1 MTKIS
6 NTGNSFDIWNLLD
19 WSTVNN
25 GEKSKQMQDAVPEL
39 KGRKIRIDSLELSKE
54 GMAALRGRVQS
65 MPGRIDME
73 EMMQMR
79 EILPKLKLN
88 PEDDFYWA
96 MREDM
101 QNSLDAIKQSKG
113 NYTLDDMI
121 SIRMDAYTRQYN
133 ALQKSYEDDSRDI
146 YICDGSNAEG
156 KLQYH
161 KVSKGEDV
169 TFLNQAFDR
178 IADSLGFTANG
189 CESQLKIN
197 ELFGGQKAPE
207 LSLPDNYEEKL
218 SGIMKKAAATY
229 AEQKKNGNNVNAT
242 NLALKYLNED
252 ADFSD
257 VMHQLFSN
265 IRPMRILHRNTKLS
279 LFQKAV
285 VKKCMS

>member
-1 MTKIS
+1 MK
-6 NTGNSFDIWNLLD
+6 
-19 WSTVNN
+19 
-25 GEKSKQMQDAVPEL
+25 EKSKSEVSIIGGADGPTSIFIAGRTRKKPL
-39 KGRKIRIDSLELSKE
+39 KVRIRNIIYRYRRKIVD
-54 GMAALRGRVQS
+54 
-65 MPGRIDME
+65 
-73 EMMQMR
+73 
-79 EILPKLKLN
+79 
-88 PEDDFYWA
+88 
-96 MREDM
+96 
-101 QNSLDAIKQSKG
+101 
-113 NYTLDDMI
+113 
-121 SIRMDAYTRQYN
+121 RQYN

>member
-1 MTKIS
+1 
-6 NTGNSFDIWNLLD
+6 
-19 WSTVNN
+19 
-25 GEKSKQMQDAVPEL
+25 
-39 KGRKIRIDSLELSKE
+39 
-54 GMAALRGRVQS
+54 
-65 MPGRIDME
+65 
-73 EMMQMR
+73 
-79 EILPKLKLN
+79 
-88 PEDDFYWA
+88 
-96 MREDM
+96 
-101 QNSLDAIKQSKG
+101 
-113 NYTLDDMI
+113 
-121 SIRMDAYTRQYN
+121 MDAYTRQYN

-169 TFLNQAFDR
+169 TFLNHAFDR

>member
-54 GMAALRGRVQS
+54 GMAALRGKVQS

-113 NYTLDDMI
+113 NYTLDDLI

-161 KVSKGEDV
+161 KVSKEEDV

-178 IADSLGFTANG
+178 IADSLGFTVNG

-252 ADFSD
+252 ADFSN

>member
-6 NTGNSFDIWNLLD
+6 NTGNRFDIWNLLD
-19 WSTVNN
+19 WSTINN

-54 GMAALRGRVQS
+54 GMAALRGKVQS

-113 NYTLDDMI
+113 NYTLDDLI

-169 TFLNQAFDR
+169 KFLNHAFDR

-218 SGIMKKAAATY
+218 SGIMKKAAADY
-229 AEQKKNGNNVNAT
+229 AEQREICKEHSG
-242 NLALKYLNED
+242 
-252 ADFSD
+252 
-257 VMHQLFSN
+257 N
-265 IRPMRILHRNTKLS
+265 IRNR
-279 LFQKAV
+279 
-285 VKKCMS
+285 

>member
-6 NTGNSFDIWNLLD
+6 NTGNRFDIWNLLD

-54 GMAALRGRVQS
+54 GMAALRGKVQS

-113 NYTLDDMI
+113 NYTLDDLI

-146 YICDGSNAEG
+146 YICDGSNAEV
-156 KLQYH
+156 KLNH
-161 KVSKGEDV
+161 
-169 TFLNQAFDR
+169 AFDR

-218 SGIMKKAAATY
+218 SGIMKKAAADY
-229 AEQKKNGNNVNAT
+229 AEQRENGKNLNAT
-242 NLALKYLNED
+242 QQALKYLNQD
-252 ADFSD
+252 AGFANS
-257 VMHQLFSN
+257 MRRLFSN
-265 IRPMRILHRNTKLS
+265 IRPM
-279 LFQKAV
+279 
-285 VKKCMS
+285 MSR

>member
-19 WSTVNN
+19 QPTVNN

-54 GMAALRGRVQS
+54 GMAALRGKVQS

-88 PEDDFYWA
+88 PEDDLYWA

-113 NYTLDDMI
+113 NYTLDDLI

-252 ADFSD
+252 ADFSN

>member
-6 NTGNSFDIWNLLD
+6 NTGNSFDIWNLLEQP
-19 WSTVNN
+19 TVNN
-25 GEKSKQMQDAVPEL
+25 GEKSKQMQYAVPEL
-39 KGRKIRIDSLELSKE
+39 KGQKIKTDSLELSKE
-54 GMAALRGRVQS
+54 GMAALREKVQS

-101 QNSLDAIKQSKG
+101 QNSLDAIKQSRG
-113 NYTLDDMI
+113 RYTLDDLI
-121 SIRMDAYTRQYN
+121 SIRMDAYSRQYN
-133 ALQKSYEDDSRDI
+133 ALQKSYEDGSRDI
-146 YICDGSNAEG
+146 YICDGSNSDG

-161 KVSKGEDV
+161 KVSKEDV

-197 ELFGGQKAPE
+197 ELFGGQKTPN

-218 SGIMKKAAATY
+218 SSILKKAAAAY
-229 AEQKKNGNNVNAT
+229 AEQKKNGSHVNAT
-242 NLALKYLNED
+242 NLALKYLNQD
-252 ADFSD
+252 AGFSNA
-257 VMHQLFSN
+257 MHQLFSN
-265 IRPMRILHRNTKLS
+265 IRPMQSR
-279 LFQKAV
+279 
-285 VKKCMS
+285 